1 MADGVTIF
9 VYGDTS
15 LYANVFKAVAM
26 FVKGETMN
34 HIIKLIAAIAVI
46 WVGLLNKIQGRISPL
61 PQAQWIMYF
70 SVVLVIL
77 KGPTTNVVISDVLN
91 SGHKTEKVDSV
102 PYVIAELFS
111 ISSHIGKALTQ
122 GMEVIFVN
130 SDDELYTKTGHIW
143 GAKSVLSLGNEVFV
157 DPLLKRNIDE
167 LFNRCIIYDVAIGS
181 LYNVN
186 DIQTTSDIWGLVKSK
201 TSRIRGMYYD
211 DGRSSRFYTCR
222 AAAALIDAYW
232 GGKGEDSNNKT
243 SREIDLGS
251 EVINFLSRDSHKPS
265 AMQNQLKS
273 QLGEYSLLAEDIAR
287 KSNFLLRQQMMINQ
301 IRSAMTVD
309 GEINTD
315 NYPVAKAVQMQAS
328 SMQLFGEIAPDQL
341 LYLRNVLECLLIA
354 AFAILLPTWL
364 MPGGAKRMSQYAFTA
379 LWLQTW
385 PAFFVILHYFATQKA
400 MTLLTSHEMTLAV
413 SVRTFTQINSIHT
426 ISSYLMMA
434 IPMLSAMLLKGA
446 GPTFE
451 YMANGLL
458 NASQAAS
465 NQMGHELATGNIS
478 QGNISIDNQSMNN
491 RHANK
496 WQESMMFE
504 AGSHQIM
511 ASNGATL
518 KSTASGNFVAQ
529 AGVGN
534 SISNFGMSLA
544 NSSSLSDTLS
554 KQHSDHLS
562 ASQTHLDQSSES
574 FNAGISNASNF
585 AKSISQ
591 DSNLHKSASAALSTD
606 QNQSYTKTVDAIQAY
621 AQQHGVDTGTAT
633 QMVARVAVDGG
644 GIVGNAV
651 KLFAGLKGEVGLSG
665 SKQSSDT
672 DSFRESKDFISKY
685 GDAETFAKGLRVM
698 DEMGQRHSAGQSLNS
713 SDTVTSN
720 FDKSVSEYESYQES
734 ESRAMSY
741 QDAYNAVQSESS
753 DIRYNLDQEFL
764 DHMANSTLAGGN
776 EPMGYSQ
783 ASRIIATQDE
793 VAQSYAEDFMR
804 KKAQSLADQYQG
816 RTINKSA
823 VNSYLDIKGRESVE
837 DNSGLVHERNKQE
850 VMAKREE
857 IKGVPELA
865 PLEDLSQVPET
876 LQNANKH
883 LEHEQD
889 QHRVEVSHAQLETKG
904 DIALEMAKADKDG
917 FTIMRESMN
926 NSVKKMP
933 KNIDNLGPKNDD

>member
-222 AAAALIDAYW
+222 AAAAQIDAYW

-287 KSNFLLRQQMMINQ
+287 KSNSLLRQQMMINQ

-633 QMVARVAVDGG
+633 QMVARVAADGG
-644 GIVGNAV
+644 LIG
-651 KLFAGLKGEVGLSG
+651 KLSGASIGVKGELSASG

-685 GDAETFAKGLRVM
+685 GDANTFAEGLRVM

-713 SDTVTSN
+713 SDNVTSN
-720 FDKSVSEYESYQES
+720 FDKAVSEYESYQES
-734 ESRAMSY
+734 ESRAISY

-753 DIRYNLDQEFL
+753 DIRYNLDQEF
-764 DHMANSTLAGGN
+764 
-776 EPMGYSQ
+776 
-783 ASRIIATQDE
+783 
-793 VAQSYAEDFMR
+793 F
-804 KKAQSLADQYQG
+804 
-816 RTINKSA
+816 
-823 VNSYLDIKGRESVE
+823 
-837 DNSGLVHERNKQE
+837 
-850 VMAKREE
+850 
-857 IKGVPELA
+857 
-865 PLEDLSQVPET
+865 
-876 LQNANKH
+876 
-883 LEHEQD
+883 
-889 QHRVEVSHAQLETKG
+889 
-904 DIALEMAKADKDG
+904 
-917 FTIMRESMN
+917 
-926 NSVKKMP
+926 
-933 KNIDNLGPKNDD
+933 GPYG

>member
-46 WVGLLNKIQGRISPL
+46 WVGLLNKIQGRVSPL

-77 KGPTTNVVISDVLN
+77 KGPTTNVIISDVLN

-111 ISSHIGKALTQ
+111 ISSNIGKALTQ
-122 GMEVIFVN
+122 GMEMVFV
-130 SDDELYTKTGHIW
+130 DVGDELYIKTGHIW

-186 DIQTTSDIWGLVKSK
+186 DIQTTPDIWGLVKSK

-211 DGRSSRFYTCR
+211 DGSNSRFYTCR
-222 AAAALIDAYW
+222 DAAALIDAYW
-232 GGKGEDSNNKT
+232 GGKATTNKDKQRNSN
-243 SREIDLGS
+243 LL
-251 EVINFLSRDSHKPS
+251 NFFQRDGHKPS
-265 AMQNQLKS
+265 AMQNQLKG
-273 QLGEYSLLAEDIAR
+273 QMGEYSLLAEDIAR
-287 KSNFLLRQQMMINQ
+287 KSNSMLRQQMMINQ

-315 NYPVAKAVQMQAS
+315 NYPVAKAVQMQAN
-328 SMQLFGEIAPDQL
+328 SMRLFGEIAPDQL

-354 AFAILLPTWL
+354 AFALLLPTWL
-364 MPGGAKRMSQYAFTA
+364 MPGGAKRMSQYAFTVI
-379 LWLQTW
+379 WLQTW

-400 MTLLTSHEMTLAV
+400 LALLATQEMSLAI
-413 SVRTFTQINSIHT
+413 SVRTFTQINNIHT
-426 ISSYLMMA
+426 ISSYLMLA
-434 IPMLSAMLLKGA
+434 IPPLSAMLLKGA

-478 QGNISIDNQSMNN
+478 QGNISIDNQSMHN

-511 ASNGATL
+511 ASSGATL
-518 KSTASGNFVAQ
+518 KSTAAGNFVAQ

-562 ASQTHLDQSSES
+562 ASQTHLEQSSES
-574 FNAGISNASNF
+574 FTAGISNASNF

-591 DSNLHKSASAALSTD
+591 DSNLHKSASASLSSD
-606 QNQSYTKTVDAIQAY
+606 QNQSYTKTMDAIQAY

-644 GIVGNAV
+644 LLG
-651 KLFAGLKGEVGLSG
+651 KLGSAAIGLKGELGLSG
-665 SKQSSDT
+665 SQQSSDT
-672 DSFRESKDFISKY
+672 ESLRESQDFIAKY
-685 GDAETFAKGLRVM
+685 GDAETFSKGLRVM
-698 DEMGQRHSAGQSLNS
+698 DELGQRHSAGQSLNS

-720 FDKSVSEYESYQES
+720 FDKAVSEYESYQES

-764 DHMANSTLAGGN
+764 EHMANSTLAGGN

-783 ASRIIATQDE
+783 ASRIIATQDD

-816 RTINKSA
+816 RTINKGA
-823 VNSYLDIKGRESVE
+823 VNSYLETKGQESVE
-837 DNSGLVHERNKQE
+837 DNSGFVHERNKQE
-850 VMAKREE
+850 VMAKREA
-857 IKGVPELA
+857 IKDVPELA

-876 LQNANKH
+876 LQNANQYVDRSG
-883 LEHEQD
+883 EQH
-889 QHRVEVSHAQLETKG
+889 QVQVNHAQLETKE
-904 DIALEMAKADKDG
+904 DIALKRAEKDTMG
-917 FTIMRESMN
+917 ILDIKNDILGE
-926 NSVKKMP
+926 KP
-933 KNIDNLGPKNDD
+933 KIKLKDIDNLGPKNDD